1 MFVFTIIRM
10 IAVSCAGLLAGIYLA
25 DRASAPARMG
35 LDSSSFILYQ
45 QTVHKTYV
53 RMMPPLVIGAI
64 FTVLG
69 WILMIRVQWQG
80 LEFWLLAV
88 AICSI
93 IFVAAITRA
102 VNVPLNQK
110 LMTWNAATPPEDLK
124 EQWAP
129 WEKVDSIRT
138 VVMLSAFVIEIFVL
152 CLEA

>member
-1 MFVFTIIRM
+1 MFAFTIIRM
-10 IAVSCAGLLAGIYLA
+10 IAVVCAGLLSGIYLA

-35 LDSSSFILYQ
+35 LDSSSFILFQ

-64 FTVLG
+64 LTVLG

-110 LMTWNAATPPEDLK
+110 LMTWNAATPPADMR
-124 EQWAP
+124 EQWQR
-129 WEKVDSIRT
+129 WERVDSIRSI
-138 VVMLSAFVIEIFVL
+138 VLLSAFVIEILVL